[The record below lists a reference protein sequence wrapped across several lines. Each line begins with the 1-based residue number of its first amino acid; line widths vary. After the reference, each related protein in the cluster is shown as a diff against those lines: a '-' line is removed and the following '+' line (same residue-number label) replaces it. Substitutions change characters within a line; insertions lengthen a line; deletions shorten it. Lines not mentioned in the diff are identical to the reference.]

1 MAWAGALGT
10 VSETRAETDV
20 LVVGGG
26 IIGCSTAYFLARDG
40 VEVVVVDRGDLN
52 TQASGANAGSLHVQF
67 QSHQA
72 KRTDG
77 DFPAYYEES
86 TRLLGRAVAFWQE
99 LGAELDC
106 DVEIHVEGG
115 LMLAETEGQ
124 MRFLEAKIKREQRLG
139 LDVHIVRGNEMRDL
153 APYVSEHAIGGEF
166 CTNEG
171 RVNPTLATPALMRG
185 AVRAGARFFRHTAL
199 IALTRERSGFVAQTD
214 RGAIRAKRVVNAAGT
229 GSPAVAAM
237 AGIELPVVFGEPL
250 HMNVSEAAE
259 PFMNH
264 LVQHAAYRLT
274 MKQASNG
281 NVIVGGGWP
290 AGAGA
295 AGGPPRVLRPSIQGN
310 LWVAQRLVSGLAHLR
325 LLRCWTGVNISTDGK
340 AVLGEVPAVP
350 GFFMAATGIGYTLGP
365 LTGRLVASAVQ
376 GKRDEIDI
384 RAFSITRV
392 ANRVPAA

>member
-1 MAWAGALGT
+1 M
-10 VSETRAETDV
+10 SETRAETDV

-40 VEVVVVDRGDLN
+40 VEVIVVDRGDIN
-52 TQASGANAGSLHVQF
+52 TGASGVNAGSRHVQF
-67 QSHQA
+67 QSGQA
-72 KRTDG
+72 RRTDG
-77 DFPAYYEES
+77 DFSAYYEES
-86 TRLLGRAVAFWQE
+86 MRLLSRAVTFWRE

-106 DVEIHVEGG
+106 DVEFHVEGG
-115 LMLAETEGQ
+115 LMLAESEDQ
-124 MRFLEAKIKREQRLG
+124 MRFLEAKVKRERRLG

-166 CTNEG
+166 CANEG

-185 AVRAGARFFRHTAL
+185 ARRAGARFFRHTAL
-199 IALTRERSGFVAQTD
+199 MALTRESSGFVAQTD
-214 RGAIRAKRVVNAAGT
+214 RGAIRAKRVVNAAGAL
-229 GSPAVAAM
+229 SPAVAAM

-250 HMNVSEAAE
+250 HMNVSEAVE

-274 MKQASNG
+274 MKQATNG

-290 AGAGA
+290 SDA
-295 AGGPPRVLRPSIQGN
+295 ASAIGPPGGPPRVLRPSIQGN

-325 LLRCWTGVNISTDGK
+325 LIRCWTGVTVSNDGK
-340 AVLGEVPAVP
+340 AILGEVPAVP
-350 GFFMAATGIGYTLGP
+350 GFFMASTGIGYTLGP
-365 LTGRLVASAVQ
+365 LTGRLVASSVQ

-384 RAFSITRV
+384 RAFSITRL
-392 ANRVPAA
+392 ANRVSTA

>member
-1 MAWAGALGT
+1 MS
-10 VSETRAETDV
+10 VSETKTETDV

-40 VEVVVVDRGDLN
+40 VEVVVVDRGDIN
-52 TQASGANAGSLHVQF
+52 TQASGVNAGSLHVQI
-67 QSHQA
+67 QSLQA
-72 KRTDG
+72 RRTDG

-86 TRLLGRAVAFWQE
+86 TRLLGRAVTFWQE

-106 DVEIHVEGG
+106 DIEVHVEGG
-115 LMLAETEGQ
+115 LMLAESEDQ
-124 MRFLEAKIKREQRLG
+124 MRFLEAKVKRERRLG
-139 LDVHIVRGNEMRDL
+139 LDVHMVRGNEMRNL
-153 APYVSEHAIGGEF
+153 APYLSEHAIGGEF

-185 AVRAGARFFRHTAL
+185 AVRAGARLFRHTEL
-199 IALTRERSGFVAQTD
+199 KALTREKSGFVAQTD
-214 RGAIRAKRVVNAAGT
+214 RGAIRAKRVVNAT
-229 GSPAVAAM
+229 GARSPAVAAM
-237 AGIELPVVFGEPL
+237 AGIELPVVLGEPL

-290 AGAGA
+290 AQAGPPTGPA
-295 AGGPPRVLRPSIQGN
+295 SGPPRVLCPSIQGN

-325 LLRCWTGVNISTDGK
+325 LLRCWTGVNVSNDGK

-350 GFFMAATGIGYTLGP
+350 GFFMASTGIGYTLGP

-384 RAFSITRV
+384 GAFSITRLT
-392 ANRVPAA
+392 NRVSAA

>member
-1 MAWAGALGT
+1 MSEIGT
-10 VSETRAETDV
+10 ETDV

-40 VEVVVVDRGDLN
+40 VEVVVVDRGDIN
-52 TQASGANAGSLHVQF
+52 TQASGVNAGSLHVQF
-67 QSHQA
+67 QSFQA

-86 TRLLGRAVAFWQE
+86 TRLLSRAVTFWQE
-99 LGAELDC
+99 LAVELDC

-115 LMLAETEGQ
+115 LMLAETEDQ

-166 CTNEG
+166 CTSEG
-171 RVNPTLATPALMRG
+171 RVNPTLATPALLRG
-185 AVRAGARFFRHTAL
+185 AVRAGARLLRHTEL
-199 IALTRERSGFVAQTD
+199 LTLTREKAGFVAQTD
-214 RGAIRAKRVVNAAGT
+214 RGAIRAKRVVNAAGVL
-229 GSPAVAAM
+229 SPAVAAM
-237 AGIELPVVFGEPL
+237 AGIELPVVFGEAL

-264 LVQHAAYRLT
+264 LVQHAGYPLT
-274 MKQASNG
+274 MKQATNG

-290 AGAGA
+290 AQLGPAM
-295 AGGPPRVLRPSIQGN
+295 GPPRVLRPSIQGN

-325 LLRCWTGVNISTDGK
+325 LLRCWTGVNVFNDGK
-340 AVLGEVPAVP
+340 AILGKVPAVP
-350 GFFMAATGIGYTLGP
+350 GFFMASTGIGYTLGP

-384 RAFSITRV
+384 ETFSITRL
-392 ANRVPAA
+392 ANHVSAA